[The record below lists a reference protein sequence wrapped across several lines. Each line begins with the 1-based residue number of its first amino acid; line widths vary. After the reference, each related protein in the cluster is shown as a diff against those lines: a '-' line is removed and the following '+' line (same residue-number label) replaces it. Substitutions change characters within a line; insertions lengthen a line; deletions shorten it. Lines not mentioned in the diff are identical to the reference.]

1 MKVLITILSCQNEPY
16 PRLQETIKNTYAS
29 HHVDGVEIVYYYGLP
44 RQSNTYNEL
53 YLPIPEKHENIGYK
67 TAYAFEY
74 FLKKEFDYLFRVNC
88 SCYVDQER
96 LVEWLQDKP
105 KEWFYAGVE
114 ADYGI
119 HFMHGS
125 GYILSRDLVE
135 LVVKNMNQWDHNHA
149 DDVALGKLLTKLDIP
164 FYNKFGY
171 ACFGF
176 NTNDTLDIWKT
187 IDGEVSI
194 VKEVT
199 ELKKEYFDGAF
210 HIRCKHPVDRTI
222 DIKLMNEVHKLIT
235 Q

>member
-53 YLPIPEKHENIGYK
+53 YLPIPEKHANIGYK

-96 LVEWLQDKP
+96 LVEWLEDKP
-105 KEWFYAGVE
+105 REEFYAGVE

-119 HFMHGS
+119 RFMHGS
-125 GYILSRDLVE
+125 GYILSRDVVV
-135 LVVKNMNQWDHNHA
+135 LVVNNKWSLDSTIA
-149 DDVALGKLLTKLDIP
+149 DDVALGKLLIDLDIP
-164 FYNKFGY
+164 FYNKFGH

-176 NTNDTLDIWKT
+176 NSNDTYDIFK
-187 IDGEVSI
+187 IVDGIETRYTNLTKI
-194 VKEVT
+194 
-199 ELKKEYFDGAF
+199 KKEYFNGAF
-210 HIRCKHPVDRTI
+210 HIRCKHPIDRTI
-222 DIKLMNEVHKLIT
+222 DIQLMNLTHKLLS
-235 Q
+235 